1 MFDLLKK
8 LINKMFKKQSSQID
22 NEQTAQQMQP
32 EETTEVEQDNSNV
45 PMASVSLFFLK
56 DMSILTD
63 VSIDDYN
70 SESIIALAEVIGSL
84 FMQKTTEVVIDT
96 VKESLKDNPDLLELF
111 MDQLTF
117 LINQEAKTENNRK
130 DTEDE
135 PYISPIDALK

>member
-1 MFDLLKK
+1 
-8 LINKMFKKQSSQID
+8 MFKKQSSQID

-63 VSIDDYN
+63 VSVDDYN

-84 FMQKTTEVVIDT
+84 FMQKTTEVIINT